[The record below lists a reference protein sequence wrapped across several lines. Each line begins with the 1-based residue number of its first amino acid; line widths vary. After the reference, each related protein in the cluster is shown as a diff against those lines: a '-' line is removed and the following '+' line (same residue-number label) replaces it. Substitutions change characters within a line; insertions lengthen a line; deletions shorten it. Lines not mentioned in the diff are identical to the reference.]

1 KYNECLIL
9 LQKKYNWSTPY
20 YMVKNKTKNRP
31 DVESIDE
38 KTIKAINHF
47 NNADNQLYEIINKKV
62 LEQIKKQPFISIE
75 LAKLALYNK
84 LYSNEFT
91 RKVAGG
97 IKRKII

>member
-1 KYNECLIL
+1 MSLYDFVTQVESIDLNNCQVRWISGIDDREEFMLEKALENIDKHFSFVGITEKYNECLIL

-47 NNADNQLYEIINKKV
+47 N
-62 LEQIKKQPFISIE
+62 
-75 LAKLALYNK
+75 
-84 LYSNEFT
+84 
-91 RKVAGG
+91 
-97 IKRKII
+97 